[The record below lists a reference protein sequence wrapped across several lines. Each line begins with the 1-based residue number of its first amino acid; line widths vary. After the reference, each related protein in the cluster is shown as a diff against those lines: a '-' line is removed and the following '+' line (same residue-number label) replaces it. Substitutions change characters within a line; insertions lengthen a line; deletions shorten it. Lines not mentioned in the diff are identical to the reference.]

1 MLWVVATLRTR
12 GPPLM
17 FVCLAAALVITEVN
31 HLKVLLA
38 DDVVCSHWVHDK
50 LVATSRS
57 LILGWHRLVHRG

>member
-1 MLWVVATLRTR
+1 
-12 GPPLM
+12 M